1 MVVSYV
7 TLLYLCI
14 AKLTSTGFDNSTAVV
29 EAKVLIHFNLFTFLK
44 NQFKIQ
50 LVVSSVF
57 QLRIVIYVD
66 IRHQQSRCATVS
78 YI

>member
-29 EAKVLIHFNLFTFLK
+29 EAKVAHSF
-44 NQFKIQ
+44 QFVYIFKE
-50 LVVSSVF
+50 SV
-57 QLRIVIYVD
+57 
-66 IRHQQSRCATVS
+66 
-78 YI
+78 